1 MLLIDGR
8 SGADV
13 DGWLPA
19 EVTPAGGTKA
29 FAPATRKAIPI
40 VAMDRFVMWFIMTR
54 SKMLRMIDV
63 MTYVISRRLLGE
75 HEWGVGRVGTA

>member
-1 MLLIDGR
+1 MLLLTDGR

-40 VAMDRFVMWFIMTR
+40 VAMDRFVMWFIF
-54 SKMLRMIDV
+54 V
-63 MTYVISRRLLGE
+63 LGGE
-75 HEWGVGRVGTA
+75 